1 MSEIN
6 MKVVKIG
13 VFKFNKRK
21 TMKNVL
27 KTAVVLFTA
36 LSFSFANAGE
46 LTVTGNAKASYV
58 IISSD
63 SASANQEQ
71 PNSLG
76 VANEFTLS
84 AGGELD
90 NGMTFGYNIDIDGA
104 TVQDD
109 GSLFLDTGSMG
120 KIMISISEGGLETSK
135 KGALSATGDRGSDSA
150 FNEGM
155 FEEWSVGDANNISY
169 HLPADLLPYGI
180 KASVAYAPS
189 TVADANQS
197 VNNLVAANTGA
208 ITAPNNSGAVYT
220 TGSLA
225 NAGRTFTQYQV
236 SAAPIDGLALGASY
250 GDFGG
255 ATGDTGQNAEGGAYY
270 ATYQL
275 GNTKLG
281 YSKSYVALPTAKTG
295 ATYESVFGH
304 KYSALIAVNDD
315 LSISYGVEKSE
326 TTHMLATTADVE
338 QEVTQIAAAYTTG
351 GLTLA
356 VSMNDFENA
365 SYTANKDVTATVFN
379 VSMAF

>member
-1 MSEIN
+1 
-6 MKVVKIG
+6 
-13 VFKFNKRK
+13 
-21 TMKNVL
+21 MKNIL

-46 LTVTGNAKASYV
+46 LSVTGNAKASYV
-58 IISSD
+58 IVSSD
-63 SASANQEQ
+63 SPTGTQEQ

-120 KIMISISEGGLETSK
+120 KVMISISEGGLETSK

-155 FEEWSVGDANNISY
+155 FEEWSVGDANNVSY

-180 KASVAYAPS
+180 KASIAYAPS
-189 TVADANQS
+189 TVADADQS

-208 ITAPNNSGAVYT
+208 ITAPNDSGIVYT

-236 SAAPIDGLALGASY
+236 SAAPIDGLAIGASY

-281 YSKSYVALPTAKTG
+281 YSKSYVALPTAKT
-295 ATYESVFGH
+295 ATTYESVFGH

-326 TTHMLATTADVE
+326 ATHMLATTADVE

>member
-1 MSEIN
+1 
-6 MKVVKIG
+6 
-13 VFKFNKRK
+13 
-21 TMKNVL
+21 MKNVL
-27 KTAVVLFTA
+27 KIAVVLFTA

-63 SASANQEQ
+63 STTATQEQ

-90 NGMTFGYNIDIDGA
+90 NGMTFGYNIDIDGD
-104 TVQDD
+104 TTQDD
-109 GSLFLDTGSMG
+109 GSLFLDTGMG
-120 KIMISISEGGLETSK
+120 KVMISISEGGLETSK
-135 KGALSATGDRGSDSA
+135 KGILSATGDRGSDSA
-150 FNEGM
+150 YDEGM

-169 HLPADLLPYGI
+169 HTPADLLPFGI
-180 KASVAYAPS
+180 KGSVAYAPS

-197 VNNLVAANTGA
+197 VNNLVASNTGA
-208 ITAPNNSGAVYT
+208 ITAPNNTGKVFT

-225 NAGRTFTQYQV
+225 NAGRNFTQYQI

-250 GDFGG
+250 GTFGG
-255 ATGDTGQNAEGGAYY
+255 STGDTGQEAEGGAWY
-270 ATYQL
+270 ATYALNNVQ
-275 GNTKLG
+275 LG
-281 YSKSYVALPTAKTG
+281 YSKSYVALPTAKT
-295 ATYESVFGH
+295 ATTYETVLGH
-304 KYSALIAVNDD
+304 KYSALISVNDD
-315 LSISYGVEKSE
+315 LKISYGVEKSE
-326 TTHMLATTADVE
+326 ATHILNTTADVE

-356 VSMNDFENA
+356 VSMNDYENA
-365 SYTANKDVTATVFN
+365 LYTANRDVKSTVFN

>member
-1 MSEIN
+1 
-6 MKVVKIG
+6 
-13 VFKFNKRK
+13 
-21 TMKNVL
+21 MKNVL

-71 PNSLG
+71 PSSLG

-90 NGMTFGYNIDIDGA
+90 NGMTFGYNIDIDGD
-104 TVQDD
+104 TTQDD
-109 GSLFLDTGSMG
+109 GSLFLDTGMG
-120 KIMISISEGGLETSK
+120 KVMISISEGGLETSK

-150 FNEGM
+150 YDEGM
-155 FEEWSVGDANNISY
+155 FEEWSIGDANNISY
-169 HLPADLLPYGI
+169 HTPADLLPFGI
-180 KASVAYAPS
+180 KASIAYAPS

-197 VNNLVAANTGA
+197 VNNLVASNTGA
-208 ITAPNNSGAVYT
+208 ITEPNNTGKIYSS
-220 TGSLA
+220 GSLA

-236 SAAPIDGLALGASY
+236 TAAPVDGLALGASY
-250 GDFGG
+250 GEFGG
-255 ATGDTGQNAEGGAYY
+255 STGDTGQQAEGGAWY
-270 ATYQL
+270 ATYTL

-281 YSKSYVALPTAKTG
+281 YSKSYVALPNAKT
-295 ATYESVFGH
+295 AAVYESVFGH
-304 KYSALIAVNDD
+304 KYSALIAVNDN
-315 LSISYGVEKSE
+315 LSLSYGVEKSE
-326 TTHMLATTADVE
+326 ATHMLNSTADVE
-338 QEVTQIAAAYTTG
+338 QEVTQVAGAYTTG

-356 VSMNDFENA
+356 VSLNSYENA
-365 SYTANKDVTATVFN
+365 LYTANKDVNSTVFN

>member
-1 MSEIN
+1 
-6 MKVVKIG
+6 
-13 VFKFNKRK
+13 
-21 TMKNVL
+21 MKNVI
-27 KTAVVLFTA
+27 KIAVVLFTA

-63 SASANQEQ
+63 STTATQEQ

-90 NGMTFGYNIDIDGA
+90 NGMTFGYNIDIDGD
-104 TVQDD
+104 TTQDD
-109 GSLFLDTGSMG
+109 GSLFLDTGMG
-120 KIMISISEGGLETSK
+120 KVMISISEGGLETSK
-135 KGALSATGDRGSDSA
+135 KGILSATGDRGSDSA
-150 FNEGM
+150 YDEGM

-169 HLPADLLPYGI
+169 HTPADLLPFGI
-180 KASVAYAPS
+180 KGSVAYAPS

-197 VNNLVAANTGA
+197 VNNLVASNTGA
-208 ITAPNNSGAVYT
+208 ITAPNNTGKVFT

-225 NAGRTFTQYQV
+225 NAGRNFTQYQI

-250 GDFGG
+250 GTFGG
-255 ATGDTGQNAEGGAYY
+255 STGDTGQEAEGGAWY
-270 ATYQL
+270 ATYALNNVQ
-275 GNTKLG
+275 LG
-281 YSKSYVALPTAKTG
+281 YSKSYVALPTAKT
-295 ATYESVFGH
+295 ATTYETVLGH
-304 KYSALIAVNDD
+304 KYSALISVNDD
-315 LSISYGVEKSE
+315 LKISYGVEKSE
-326 TTHMLATTADVE
+326 ATHILNTTADVE

-356 VSMNDFENA
+356 VSMNDFEN
-365 SYTANKDVTATVFN
+365 SQYTADKDVKATVFN

>member
-1 MSEIN
+1 
-6 MKVVKIG
+6 
-13 VFKFNKRK
+13 
-21 TMKNVL
+21 MKNIL

-46 LTVTGNAKASYV
+46 LSVTGNAKASYV
-58 IISSD
+58 IVSSD
-63 SASANQEQ
+63 SPTGAQEA
-71 PNSLG
+71 PTSLG

-90 NGMTFGYNIDIDGA
+90 NGMTFGYNIDIDGD
-104 TVQDD
+104 TTQDD

-155 FEEWSVGDANNISY
+155 FEEWSVGDANNISF
-169 HLPADLLPYGI
+169 HTPADILPFGV
-180 KASVAYAPS
+180 KASIAHAPS
-189 TVADANQS
+189 TAANSNAS
-197 VNNLVAANTGA
+197 VNAVAAANSGV
-208 ITAPNNSGAVYT
+208 ITQPNDTGAVYT

-225 NAGRTFTQYQV
+225 NAGRSFTQYQV

-250 GDFGG
+250 GNFGG
-255 ATGDTGQNAEGGAYY
+255 AAGNTGQDGEGGAWY

-281 YSKSYVALPTAKTG
+281 YSKSYVALPTVKT
-295 ATYESVFGH
+295 ATTYESVLGH

-326 TTHMLATTADVE
+326 ATHMLATSADVE

-379 VSMAF
+379 ITMAF

>member
-1 MSEIN
+1 
-6 MKVVKIG
+6 
-13 VFKFNKRK
+13 
-21 TMKNVL
+21 MKNVL
-27 KTAVVLFTA
+27 KAAVVLFTA

-58 IISSD
+58 IVSSD
-63 SASANQEQ
+63 SPSGAQEQ

-90 NGMTFGYNIDIDGA
+90 NGMTFGYNIDIDGD
-104 TVQDD
+104 TTQDD

-120 KIMISISEGGLETSK
+120 KIRISISEGGLETSK

-150 FNEGM
+150 YDEGM

-169 HLPADLLPYGI
+169 HLPADLLPFGI
-180 KASVAYAPS
+180 KGSVAYAPS

-197 VNNLVAANTGA
+197 VNNLVAANSGA
-208 ITAPNNSGAVYT
+208 ITAANDSGKVYT
-220 TGSLA
+220 SGSLA

-236 SAAPIDGLALGASY
+236 SAAPIDGLAVGASY

-255 ATGDTGQNAEGGAYY
+255 STGDTGQAGEGGSYY
-270 ATYQL
+270 ATYAI
-275 GNTKLG
+275 NNVKLG
-281 YSKSYVALPTAKTG
+281 YSKSFVALPTAKT
-295 ATYESVFGH
+295 ATTYESVLGT

-315 LSISYGVEKSE
+315 LSVSYGVEKSE
-326 TTHMLATTADVE
+326 ATHMLNTTADVE

-356 VSMNDFENA
+356 VSMNDFEN
-365 SYTANKDVTATVFN
+365 SQYTANKDVKATVFN
-379 VSMAF
+379 ISMAF

>member
-1 MSEIN
+1 
-6 MKVVKIG
+6 
-13 VFKFNKRK
+13 
-21 TMKNVL
+21 MKNVL
-27 KTAVVLFTA
+27 KIAVVLFTA

-63 SASANQEQ
+63 SPSSTQEQ

-76 VANEFTLS
+76 VANEFSLT

-90 NGMTFGYNIDIDGA
+90 NGMTFGYNIDIDGD
-104 TVQDD
+104 TTQDD

-135 KGALSATGDRGSDSA
+135 KGALSASGDRGSDSA
-150 FNEGM
+150 YDEGM

-169 HLPADLLPYGI
+169 HLPADLLPFGI
-180 KASVAYAPS
+180 AASVAYAPS

-197 VNNLVAANTGA
+197 VNDLVASNTGA
-208 ITAPNNSGAVYT
+208 ITAPNNTGKVYT

-225 NAGRTFTQYQV
+225 NAGRSFTQYQV
-236 SAAPIDGLALGASY
+236 SAAPIDGLSLGASY
-250 GDFGG
+250 GTFGG
-255 ATGDTGQNAEGGAYY
+255 STGDTGQEAEGGAWY
-270 ATYQL
+270 AKYAI
-275 GNTKLG
+275 NNVELG
-281 YSKSYVALPTAKTG
+281 YSKSYVALPNAKT
-295 ATYESVFGH
+295 ATVYESVFGH

-315 LSISYGVEKSE
+315 LKVSYGVEKSE
-326 TTHMLATTADVE
+326 ATHMLNTTADVE

-365 SYTANKDVTATVFN
+365 LYTANRDVKSTVFN